1 MLPPPLLYLLHLLL
15 AAAALL
21 TTNTLLLFILFTILR
36 WLLLLRI
43 LFSRFC
49 YRLFWLSFL
58 LLGPFL
64 YQITFSQ
71 LLISRLL
78 RVSDREWVDVALI
91 YDVAVD
97 GFAGTGGPGSYRW
110 VVLHFLNIVEVIC
123 HLLVSFLKSEGDGY
137 FGGCWLFEGDT
148 FLVFVFPLI
157 DLEDP
162 ALKVAALA
170 NWDLLRSSNNWSRSL
185 FIVII
190 RGWSW
195 CRLLLKARLPTGN
208 RWFGQSFTH

>member
-1 MLPPPLLYLLHLLL
+1 M
-15 AAAALL
+15 
-21 TTNTLLLFILFTILR
+21 
-36 WLLLLRI
+36 
-43 LFSRFC
+43 
-49 YRLFWLSFL
+49 
-58 LLGPFL
+58 
-64 YQITFSQ
+64 
-71 LLISRLL
+71 
-78 RVSDREWVDVALI
+78 DVALI

-170 NWDLLRSSNNWSRSL
+170 NWDLLRSSNN
-185 FIVII
+185 
-190 RGWSW
+190 
-195 CRLLLKARLPTGN
+195 
-208 RWFGQSFTH
+208 